1 MINLTTKNILYKQDL
16 KIFTHVNIVF
26 SPIMCGIFG
35 LLNNNASVPIPR
47 DVIENAFYA
56 IKSRGP
62 EHSVL
67 VEYDGRTTLGF
78 HRLAIN
84 GLDAASNQPIVVD
97 GVRLV
102 CNGEIY
108 NYKQLYSMIPGVKP
122 QTHSDCEVIIHL
134 YKRYGIQQCLR
145 MLDGYF
151 AFILVDADTI
161 YVARDTFGVRP
172 LFVAEVSRIDM
183 FHTDYS
189 NVACYSP
196 RFYAFASELKGIRGL
211 FNAKVERM
219 EQFQPGTYSVFKLAE
234 VDEASLRNCL
244 YNNARDEYETP
255 QYWECVENE
264 VAWRI
269 VGGNAICSATS
280 VPDVFTDIRTTFI
293 AAVKK
298 RVETTERKIACLL
311 SGGLDSSMVTV
322 LVARTLKSMGRT
334 EQLET
339 YSIGFADSDD
349 LKYARIVADY
359 VGTDHHEVIVTEK
372 EFLDAIPEVIHIIES
387 YDTTSV
393 RASVG
398 NYLVSKY
405 ISENSDA
412 KVIFNGDGSDEVMGG
427 YLYMG
432 LAPDAIEFD
441 RECVRLLENIHYFD
455 VLRSDR
461 CIASNGLEARTP
473 FLDTAFVQTY
483 LSFNTN
489 FRFHT
494 RLDKQEKYLFRTAFA
509 GEGLLPSEVLFRK
522 KEAFS
527 DGVSK
532 HSRSWYQIIQEHV
545 NTLDVNM
552 NSRYE
557 HNQPTTREQHY
568 YRAIFE
574 KYYPGC
580 GEVIPYFWMPKYV
593 GATDAS
599 ARTLDVYNKTY

>member
-1 MINLTTKNILYKQDL
+1 
-16 KIFTHVNIVF
+16 
-26 SPIMCGIFG
+26 MCGIFG
-35 LLNNNASVPIPR
+35 LLNNNASAPISK
-47 DVIENAFYA
+47 DTIEEAFY
-56 IKSRGP
+56 KLKPRGP
-62 EHSVL
+62 EYSSL
-67 VEYDGRTTLGF
+67 IDYDVKTTLGF

-84 GLDAASNQPIVVD
+84 GLDSGSHQPICVD

-108 NYKQLYSMIPGVKP
+108 NYKKLYEMMGVTP
-122 QTHSDCEVIIHL
+122 ETHSDCEVIIHL
-134 YKRYGIQQCLR
+134 YKKYGIQQCLR

-151 AFILVDADTI
+151 AFILVDGDTI
-161 YVARDTFGVRP
+161 YVARDAFGVRP
-172 LFVAEVSRIDM
+172 LFVAEAKRVDL

-189 NVACYSP
+189 AVACYSP
-196 RFYAFASELKGIRGL
+196 RFYAFASELKGLVGL
-211 FNAKVERM
+211 FNGVKANVERM
-219 EQFQPGTYSVFKLAE
+219 NQFKPGCYSVYKLIDVGE
-234 VDEASLRNCL
+234 SSLRNSV
-244 YNNARDEYETP
+244 YNHDRDEFETP
-255 QYWECVENE
+255 QYWECVGREL
-264 VAWRI
+264 AWHVIGGTAI
-269 VGGNAICSATS
+269 VQTANVIDILVS
-280 VPDVFTDIRTTFI
+280 IRTSFM
-293 AAVKK
+293 AAVRK
-298 RVETTERKIACLL
+298 RVETTDRKIACLL
-311 SGGLDSSMVTV
+311 SGGLDSSMVTAI
-322 LVARTLKSMGRT
+322 VARTLKSMGRT
-334 EQLET
+334 EPLET
-339 YSIGFADSDD
+339 YSIGFDGSED
-349 LKYARIVADY
+349 LRFARIVADY

-372 EFLDAIPEVIHIIES
+372 EFLDAIPEVIQAIES

-432 LAPDAIEFD
+432 LAGDAIEFD

-473 FLDTAFVQTY
+473 FLDAGFVQTY
-483 LSFNTN
+483 LSIPAS

-494 RLDKQEKYLFRTAFA
+494 RLGKQEKYLFRTAFMA
-509 GEGLLPSEVLFRK
+509 DNFLPQEVLFRK

-532 HSRSWYQIIQEHV
+532 QTRSWYQVIQEHMASIEV
-545 NTLDVNM
+545 NETTT
-552 NSRYE
+552 YT

-574 KYYPGC
+574 KHYKGM
-580 GEVIPYFWMPKYV
+580 GDVIPYFWMPKYV
-593 GATDAS
+593 EATDAS
-599 ARTLDVYNKTY
+599 ARTLDVYKAY

>member
-1 MINLTTKNILYKQDL
+1 MKNILYKQDL
-16 KIFTHVNIVF
+16 KILAYIIVVF

-35 LLNNNASVPIPR
+35 LLNNNASVPIAR
-47 DVIENAFYA
+47 HVIDEAFYA
-56 IKSRGP
+56 TKPRGP
-62 EHSVL
+62 EYSVL
-67 VEYDGRTTLGF
+67 VEYDGKTTLGF

-84 GLDAASNQPIVVD
+84 GLDSGSHQPFNID

-108 NYKQLYSMIPGVKP
+108 NYKKLYEMMGVTP

-151 AFILVDADTI
+151 AFILVDGDTI
-161 YVARDTFGVRP
+161 YVARDAFGVRP
-172 LFVAEVSRIDM
+172 LFVAEASRVDM

-189 NVACYSP
+189 AVACYSP
-196 RFYAFASELKGIRGL
+196 RFYAFASELKGLVGL
-211 FNAKVERM
+211 FNANVERM
-219 EQFQPGTYSVFKLAE
+219 NQFAPGTYSKFKLTD
-234 VDEASLRNCL
+234 VDQPSLRNCV
-244 YNNARDEYETP
+244 YNHARDEFETP
-255 QYWECVENE
+255 QYWECVEKE
-264 VAWRI
+264 VAWRVIGGTSI
-269 VGGNAICSATS
+269 VASIN
-280 VPDVFTDIRTTFI
+280 VLDVFTRIRTSFTD
-293 AAVKK
+293 AVRK
-298 RVETTERKIACLL
+298 RVEATDRKIACLL
-311 SGGLDSSMVTV
+311 SGGLDSSIVTA
-322 LVARTLKSMGRT
+322 LVAKSLRSMGRT
-334 EQLET
+334 DRLET

-359 VGTDHHEVIVTEK
+359 VGTDHHEIIVTEK
-372 EFLDAIPEVIHIIES
+372 EFLDAIPEVIHAIES

-432 LAPDAIEFD
+432 LAGDAIEFD
-441 RECVRLLENIHYFD
+441 KECVRLLENIHYFD

-473 FLDTAFVQTY
+473 FLDSGFVQSY
-483 LSFNTN
+483 LSIPHG

-494 RLDKQEKYLFRTAFA
+494 RLGKQEKYLFRTAFA
-509 GEGLLPSEVLFRK
+509 AEGLLPQEVIFRK

-545 NTLDVNM
+545 NTIDVDVTR
-552 NSRYE
+552 RYE
-557 HNQPTTREQHY
+557 HNQPTTREQYY

-574 KYYPGC
+574 KYYTGR
-580 GEVIPYFWMPKYV
+580 GDVIPYFWMPKYV
-593 GATDAS
+593 TATDAS
-599 ARTLDVYNKTY
+599 ARTLDVYKTY